1 LPFGQDELL
10 NELLK
15 VNPNIGVVLIS
26 GNAVEMPWISNV
38 KALMQTWYLGSVV
51 GDAMLILLAD
61 KSFR

>member
-26 GNAVEMPWISNV
+26 GNAKLPWISNV
-38 KALMQTWYLGSVV
+38 KALMQTWYLGSVA
-51 GDAMLILLAD
+51 GMQLLILVVI
-61 KSFR
+61 

>member
-26 GNAVEMPWISNV
+26 GNAEMPWISNV
-38 KALMQTWYLGSVV
+38 KALMQTWYLGSVA
-51 GDAMLILLAD
+51 GMQLLILLVI
-61 KSFR
+61 